1 LAISAAV
8 SFLICLLSC
17 LLIILLSLSC
27 GVSFFS
33 VWGVL
38 PVPPE
43 APLLSLASA
52 DDVLGGGFKSFAV
65 LSCSTDKEDAG
76 SL

>member
-1 LAISAAV
+1 MQVVCSNKHIL
-8 SFLICLLSC
+8 CLLSC

-27 GVSFFS
+27 GVSFFC

-38 PVPPE
+38 PVTPE

-52 DDVLGGGFKSFAV
+52 ADVLLTEMAS
-65 LSCSTDKEDAG
+65 
-76 SL
+76 

>member
-1 LAISAAV
+1 MQVECSNKHIL
-8 SFLICLLSC
+8 CLLSC

-38 PVPPE
+38 PVTPV
-43 APLLSLASA
+43 APLFSLASA
-52 DDVLGGGFKSFAV
+52 ADVLLTETTS
-65 LSCSTDKEDAG
+65 
-76 SL
+76 